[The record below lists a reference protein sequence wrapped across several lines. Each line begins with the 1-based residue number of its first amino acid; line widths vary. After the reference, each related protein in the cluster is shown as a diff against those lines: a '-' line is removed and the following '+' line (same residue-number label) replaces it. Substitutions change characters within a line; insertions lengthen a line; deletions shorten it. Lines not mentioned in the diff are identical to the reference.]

1 MQELKHYF
9 QHHKQINIAAIWL
22 LLAAGV
28 MLSLPTATLSL
39 SGLEQWVNDYKGY
52 LFITVI
58 AGIAY
63 FAAVLLVQFSQIA
76 IEKHEE
82 TEMMAKIQAMVKV
95 MNASEQAVIR
105 EFIFQK
111 KDVISLPLEEAAVAN
126 LVDNYILIP
135 ALNSQEIT
143 GVGSKIKLSIN
154 IKARHLLDHKSLGIP
169 DGKMTDQ
176 QAKSLKNARPAYA
189 KEFYIRH

>member
-1 MQELKHYF
+1 MLLVILFNTGQIFDPIFCGGLHMQELKHYF

-22 LLAAGV
+22 LLASGV

-63 FAAVLLVQFSQIA
+63 FIAVMLVQVCQIT

-82 TEMMAKIQAMVKV
+82 KEM
-95 MNASEQAVIR
+95 R
-105 EFIFQK
+105 H
-111 KDVISLPLEEAAVAN
+111 EA
-126 LVDNYILIP
+126 
-135 ALNSQEIT
+135 
-143 GVGSKIKLSIN
+143 GLS
-154 IKARHLLDHKSLGIP
+154 R
-169 DGKMTDQ
+169 
-176 QAKSLKNARPAYA
+176 R
-189 KEFYIRH
+189 R